1 MILPPPRISTK
12 LIKLVSSYQIHQK
25 VHGLPRQELLELSKN
40 EAFEALKLGSV
51 AGAEAKAAFK
61 KLEPRGGNG
70 RWRGSPRRGWSGVNN
85 QSTPQEREFIK
96 WLLWIIM
103 GILWGPDQQL
113 RIRPTNQG
121 IAGLIFLIDIIVE
134 RGIGLTWMGIGG
146 GGMGETIYMCVKLE
160 GRNHETGS
168 VLILGWYL

>member
-1 MILPPPRISTK
+1 MLLLSTRKSCYYYLHYNDPPENPWD
-12 LIKLVSSYQIHQK
+12 
-25 VHGLPRQELLELSKN
+25 PRQELLELSKN

-70 RWRGSPRRGWSGVNN
+70 RVAAPKGLTTTVLRKNGVQKKIFNDLYI
-85 QSTPQEREFIK
+85 F
-96 WLLWIIM
+96 IM

-113 RIRPTNQG
+113 RIRPINQG
-121 IAGLIFLIDIIVE
+121 SAGLSFLIDIIVE

-146 GGMGETIYMCVKLE
+146 GGMGETIC
-160 GRNHETGS
+160 ET
-168 VLILGWYL
+168 